1 MSEPDWVK
9 CFQKLVCKS
18 IPAKSRYEQ
27 FEMFSVT
34 NILEFISQLKCL
46 SETNWC
52 VILAFRVSA
61 KYRLREPDGH
71 VCLCKSASHSK
82 RPLKN
87 LGWHHQ
93 VHILFVQLYAVW
105 IEFQLKTWVN
115 KSSTRTHTNL
125 WVNTQTWV
133 CACPH
138 KHKHRQTHMA
148 AQRTFLRT
156 CDVIEG
162 VDMVDSITPCH
173 WMFEL

>member
-1 MSEPDWVK
+1 MFIVT
-9 CFQKLVCKS
+9 S
-18 IPAKSRYEQ
+18 ILK
-27 FEMFSVT
+27 
-34 NILEFISQLKCL
+34 FIPRIKCL

-52 VILAFRVSA
+52 VILAFRVSS

-71 VCLCKSASHSK
+71 VCLCKSATHSK

-93 VHILFVQLYAVW
+93 VHILFVQLYALW

-133 CACPH
+133 CVH
-138 KHKHRQTHMA
+138 TNINIDKHTWLLKGHSWELVMWSGCGYGGQHNFVSLAVWT
-148 AQRTFLRT
+148 L
-156 CDVIEG
+156 
-162 VDMVDSITPCH
+162 TP
-173 WMFEL
+173 FQ